1 MINDAQVCSQSAPTA
16 RRQVLINGAVISE
29 QYAPSSAL
37 TSSCTCTLCARSC
50 PDPPQKLT
58 GERVRRSGLAADS
71 AVDAEERLRR
81 ITPRRCAPPILPM
94 VARSASYAAGCRHG
108 NRADLVHVALVAVCT
123 TLVGL
128 SSGES
133 GIRAS
138 AEVAGRAD
146 PTPASACRLR
156 RAPCPSHD
164 DQVLLDEAYAF
175 LDVARRHS
183 AGPPRTMRDEIGPTL
198 ARRGRT
204 SARNENQGSRTLSSL
219 DALRAEN
226 RALHTQLAELQ
237 DFVGMLKI
245 GHTQELAAA
254 RQQISRLTTELGV
267 FEAEHRDRRALP
279 SKECSAPTEKKGTD
293 AHGWVRAKEADD
305 AQSRGANDTR
315 DKLRGHNAVSR
326 LIARIMST
334 VPLMMCACGVLSL
347 TLHRFSHSPASG
359 VSFPG
364 QQQQDGRAVHCRVI
378 DRHPPVVSSSCG
390 AIGVAAP
397 HRGGYSESED
407 VRRREAQMVV
417 ACEAENGETEDK
429 GALGQVDASGKL
441 FPSEASTEGARS
453 KERLVR
459 GMPLIEGQPA
469 ARDAHENSPHL
480 EDQNRVLGQRLSEG
494 GEACSEIL
502 LTERTRLFLS
512 QLNFILGL
520 LFSLIQ
526 P

>member
-1 MINDAQVCSQSAPTA
+1 M
-16 RRQVLINGAVISE
+16 
-29 QYAPSSAL
+29 
-37 TSSCTCTLCARSC
+37 
-50 PDPPQKLT
+50 
-58 GERVRRSGLAADS
+58 
-71 AVDAEERLRR
+71 
-81 ITPRRCAPPILPM
+81 TPRRCAPQIFLPM

-108 NRADLVHVALVAVCT
+108 NRADLVQVALVAVCT

-146 PTPASACRLR
+146 PTPASACRIR

-254 RQQISRLTTELGV
+254 RQQISRLTTELGA
-267 FEAEHRDRRALP
+267 FDAEHRGRSTIYP
-279 SKECSAPTEKKGTD
+279 EKCSAPTQKKGTD

-315 DKLRGHNAVSR
+315 DKLRGHSAVSR

-397 HRGGYSESED
+397 HREGCRGSED

-429 GALGQVDASGKL
+429 GALGQVEASGLSCKL

-459 GMPLIEGQPA
+459 GMPLIQGKAA
-469 ARDAHENSPHL
+469 ARDAHEDSHHL
-480 EDQNRVLGQRLSEG
+480 EDQNRGLGQRLGEG
-494 GEACSEIL
+494 GDACSEIL

-512 QLNFILGL
+512 QLNFILSL

-526 P
+526 A

>member
-1 MINDAQVCSQSAPTA
+1 M
-16 RRQVLINGAVISE
+16 
-29 QYAPSSAL
+29 
-37 TSSCTCTLCARSC
+37 
-50 PDPPQKLT
+50 
-58 GERVRRSGLAADS
+58 
-71 AVDAEERLRR
+71 
-81 ITPRRCAPPILPM
+81 TPRRCAPQILPM

-175 LDVARRHS
+175 LEVARRHS

-198 ARRGRT
+198 ARRGRTSAT

-267 FEAEHRDRRALP
+267 FEAEHRDRRALS
-279 SKECSAPTEKKGTD
+279 SKECSAFTRKKETD

-315 DKLRGHNAVSR
+315 DKLRGHSAVSR

-526 P
+526 S